1 MILLIRTIKVFLC
14 ITLSFFFSN
23 AAALE
28 YNQHIKLDASFLE
41 FPDASPLIVN
51 DDSSQN
57 LQLINYRLNLSE
69 QIDNLQFKAH
79 YELISLHSDRSNLQT
94 TDPDQY
100 RLFDLTSALTDTP
113 SQQTYHRLDRLLVT
127 YNTDNIITRFGRQAV
142 TWGNGFVFNVMDLFN
157 PFSPTA
163 IDTEYKPGDDM
174 LYIQSKF
181 ESNADWQFIYLPRR
195 NSDSDIKK
203 SKSSFAAKFHTM
215 ISSSDLEFLVSQ
227 HYDEDIIGFGFNYPV
242 ADSMWR
248 MDITQTR
255 TNTDKNITSL
265 STNIDYSWTSFNK
278 NFYGFLEYYYNGFG
292 TDKSGEIA
300 GSLLLERVARGEL
313 YALYKRYLAAGLR
326 IEIHPLINLSPTFI
340 QNLTDNSSLL
350 SLTAQYDWLQNLS
363 LTGQLLLSQ
372 GNAASEYGGQLSQGD
387 SLHLLM
393 SVYF

>member
-1 MILLIRTIKVFLC
+1 MSTTFRTIKVFSCL
-14 ITLSFFFSN
+14 TLSLFFSN
-23 AAALE
+23 AFSLD
-28 YNQHIKLDASFLE
+28 YNQHIKLDASFLQ
-41 FPDASPLIVN
+41 FPDSSPLVLN
-51 DDSSQN
+51 DDASQS
-57 LQLINYRLNLSE
+57 LQFINYRLNLSE
-69 QIDNLQFKAH
+69 QIDNVQFETH
-79 YELISLHSDRSNLQT
+79 YELLSLHSDRSILQS
-94 TDPDQY
+94 TDPDQH
-100 RLFDLTSALTDTP
+100 RLFDLTSTITDSP
-113 SQQTYHRLDRLLVT
+113 SQQTYHRLDRLLVS
-127 YNTDNIITRFGRQAV
+127 YNTDNITTRFGRQAI

-174 LYIQSKF
+174 LYIQTILA
-181 ESNADWQFIYLPRR
+181 SNSDWQFIYLPRR
-195 NSDSDIKK
+195 NNDSDIKK
-203 SKSSFAAKFHTM
+203 SESSFAAKFHTT

-227 HYDEDIIGFGFNYPV
+227 HYNEEIFGFGFNYPV

-265 STNIDYSWTSFNK
+265 STNMDYSWTSFNK
-278 NFYGFLEYYYNGFG
+278 NFYGFVEYYYNGFG
-292 TDKSGEIA
+292 TDKSGETA
-300 GSLLLERVARGEL
+300 NTLLLDRVARGEF
-313 YALYKRYLAAGLR
+313 YALFKRYLAAGLR
-326 IEIHPLINLSPTFI
+326 IEIHPLINLSPTLI
-340 QNLTDNSSLL
+340 QNLTDNSALL